1 MIVDMLAIVAIGP
14 DVEVAVA
21 HRGQVI
27 ENQVAVTPESL
38 ASPVLVLLVKALF
51 SCFDHYQRDRHYPG
65 QDETEL
71 GRRHKAEI
79 RSHRGKRKDSA
90 LSAAKRLA
98 GLPLGS
104 GGRGFESVLQVR
116 MMEIKYLGG
125 QGFDKP
131 AGLKQRLVGFQ
142 YDRHDI
148 EGQEVER

>member
-90 LSAAKRLA
+90 LSAAKTILA
-98 GLPLGS
+98 RMKQNWA
-104 GGRGFESVLQVR
+104 GGTKP
-116 MMEIKYLGG
+116 KYVPTGVNGKTVPYPPPNGWL
-125 QGFDKP
+125 DC
-131 AGLKQRLVGFQ
+131 
-142 YDRHDI
+142 H
-148 EGQEVER
+148 